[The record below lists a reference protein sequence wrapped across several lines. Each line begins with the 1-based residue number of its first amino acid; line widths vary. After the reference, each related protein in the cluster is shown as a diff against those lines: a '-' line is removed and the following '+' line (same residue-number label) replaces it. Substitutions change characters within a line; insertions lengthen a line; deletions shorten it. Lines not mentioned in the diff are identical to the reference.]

1 MIADPIRLPATL
13 PPVPDDLPG
22 WEWEADRY
30 TNGAVVRLACPAE
43 GEATDWQPPF
53 YAEAMIGY
61 ARAMVARDAAVVAEV
76 RAERGT
82 QRTDAIRDLAPAVIR
97 RDGGT
102 QARTGNNE
110 EVVEEYASAMREG
123 RWQWHDG
130 NRLIVFGDDAAL
142 WLADGFHRIEAAQ
155 RANLPTVP
163 CEVRPGSRRD
173 AVLYAVGANSSHGLQ
188 RTRQDVRRAIELLLR
203 DEEWGKWSHVE
214 LARRVGCSDKTV
226 GTVKRALMLSSE
238 IPMIAGHTVARNGTT
253 YTQAARQPAAP
264 ATRANGAPAA
274 PAEPAPPAAPA
285 APAAPEPHP
294 DPTNA
299 PLTDDELLDLSLL
312 GGYEF
317 DRESFSPLGTRRIWM
332 TDTRHPDGWTPEM
345 RSAAAWRHRLGVLRP
360 NDTENRAHATATR
373 ATIAALAR
381 HAEPAPDDADAPLTP
396 DAAQIAAHPAVPT
409 DSRAAIR
416 ADLDAIDARIAAG
429 CAGPDD
435 LPALHALVARL
446 GALGGAPDVDLD
458 EQLFFT
464 RHGLQPFLAPWQMS
478 NAERVVHRAAPPLDL
493 ATGDALKARGFTY
506 RGSFLTWPEHPLGA
520 NVRQHVLFGTTT
532 PDAAPTEQHWTDD
545 GVQTLIATL
554 PVLATRGGAP
564 TAPAFDACAAAR
576 QAMADELHAAS
587 PRLVRL
593 LLLALC
599 FSDIPDED
607 DTDVLRETLTDGLAG
622 CDDAA
627 LVWALG
633 TAAEE

>member
-1 MIADPIRLPATL
+1 MAGTSGSAAGCGAPDTERFIRA
-13 PPVPDDLPG
+13 
-22 WEWEADRY
+22 
-30 TNGAVVRLACPAE
+30 
-43 GEATDWQPPF
+43 
-53 YAEAMIGY
+53 
-61 ARAMVARDAAVVAEV
+61 
-76 RAERGT
+76 
-82 QRTDAIRDLAPAVIR
+82 
-97 RDGGT
+97 
-102 QARTGNNE
+102 
-110 EVVEEYASAMREG
+110 
-123 RWQWHDG
+123 
-130 NRLIVFGDDAAL
+130 DAAL
-142 WLADGFHRIEAAQ
+142 APVPADSI
-155 RANLPTVP
+155 
-163 CEVRPGSRRD
+163 D
-173 AVLYAVGANSSHGLQ
+173 AIGNGLDRLQ
-188 RTRQDVRRAIELLLR
+188 GHVDAGRTIAGD
-203 DEEWGKWSHVE
+203 
-214 LARRVGCSDKTV
+214 LARLDD
-226 GTVKRALMLSSE
+226 L
-238 IPMIAGHTVARNGTT
+238 
-253 YTQAARQPAAP
+253 AARLARLDDGSPGAEEQIATLRKALAPSPAASL
-264 ATRANGAPAA
+264 AA
-274 PAEPAPPAAPA
+274 ES
-285 APAAPEPHP
+285 
-294 DPTNA
+294 
-299 PLTDDELLDLSLL
+299 DD
-312 GGYEF
+312 
-317 DRESFSPLGTRRIWM
+317 
-332 TDTRHPDGWTPEM
+332 
-345 RSAAAWRHRLGVLRP
+345 
-360 NDTENRAHATATR
+360 
-373 ATIAALAR
+373 
-381 HAEPAPDDADAPLTP
+381 DAPLTA
-396 DAAQIAAHPAVPT
+396 DAAQIAAIHPAVPT